1 VLLGAHIGTS
11 DGLVEAVRQG
21 RAIGCESIQIFS
33 KSPQM
38 WAGPPVSPEA
48 AAAFREAVSA
58 EPRLATAVHHGYLI
72 NLGSPKAFMLRRS
85 RTAFRDEVAR
95 AELLGVDGLIF
106 HPGAHLGSGPDAGLR
121 VIAESLRKT
130 LEVYPEGK
138 VRLLLENAAGQGTAL
153 CSSLEEL
160 QTVLAE
166 VDRPDRL
173 GVTLDTCHLFASGV
187 DIRTEEGYGSF
198 CDRIDRTVGRA
209 MVRAF
214 HLNDAKAELGSH
226 LDRHENIGKGQIGL
240 AGFVSLVRD
249 PRWAAIPGYLETP
262 LDDRGYARYAEDLA
276 ALRSLLTGEP
286 PVLSAPPVATPPPEK
301 PPATPRV
308 ARKARSRPGN
318 ARGGP
323 AVRTLK

>member
-1 VLLGAHIGTS
+1 VRLGAHIGTA

-38 WAGPPVSPEA
+38 WAGPPVRPDA
-48 AAAFREAVSA
+48 AQAFREAVA
-58 EPRLATAVHHGYLI
+58 ADGRLATAVHHGYLI

-85 RTAFRDEVAR
+85 RTAFRDEIGR

-106 HPGAHLGSGPDAGLR
+106 HPGAHLGSGTDEGLR
-121 VIAESLRKT
+121 RIAESLRGA
-130 LEVYPEGK
+130 LEAYPEGK

-153 CSSLEEL
+153 CSTLEEL
-160 QTVLAE
+160 QAVLAA

-173 GVTLDTCHLFASGV
+173 GVTLDTCHLFAAGTDLRS
-187 DIRTEEGYGSF
+187 EEGYGGL
-198 CDRIDRTVGRA
+198 CDRIDATVGRP

-240 AGFVSLVRD
+240 AGFGRVVRD
-249 PRWAAIPGYLETP
+249 ARWKEIPGFLETP
-262 LDDRGYARYAEDLA
+262 LDDNGYARYAEDLA
-276 ALRSLLTGEP
+276 SLRSELVPSGPAPEP
-286 PVLSAPPVATPPPEK
+286 IASREPSSRVAPSARRSPARR
-301 PPATPRV
+301 PPA
-308 ARKARSRPGN
+308 
-318 ARGGP
+318 
-323 AVRTLK
+323 RTD